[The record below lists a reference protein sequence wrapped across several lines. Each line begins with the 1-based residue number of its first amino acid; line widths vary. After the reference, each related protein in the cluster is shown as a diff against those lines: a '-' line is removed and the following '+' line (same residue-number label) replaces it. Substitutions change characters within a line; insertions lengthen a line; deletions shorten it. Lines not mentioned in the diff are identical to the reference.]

1 MLKVSNAFY
10 SLDNGYVLGKKGGGQ
25 RKNLSKY
32 SQIIIEVIIF
42 FKWQDEISN
51 EHNYFRLEMVPFLNS
66 PVIVIVGVC
75 VCVVQFP

>member
-32 SQIIIEVIIF
+32 SQIIIEGLKF
-42 FKWQDEISN
+42 
-51 EHNYFRLEMVPFLNS
+51 
-66 PVIVIVGVC
+66 
-75 VCVVQFP
+75 VVMPLRK